1 MSKVPVIKDGR
12 TGSFYRTANNAKV
25 YDEGRKTISGDLG
38 DGLAP
43 VKVHAR
49 SLKIKRPLMS
59 VYGMTQGGYRVV
71 FDSDGS
77 YAEDKRTS
85 RVVPL
90 EAKRR
95 GWVLSMKVGHGSK
108 AAVAKHSIDAVRSDA
123 ESCLNRGRASI
134 PLSESMPPGKP
145 IPLSESAYL
154 GPSCS
159 PCSCAACPNDGERWC
174 PFGRLPSGVRP

>member
-1 MSKVPVIKDGR
+1 MIKDNK
-12 TGSFYRTANNAKV
+12 TGSVYRTANNAKV
-25 YDEGRKTISGDLG
+25 YDEGNKTISGDLG

-77 YAEDKRTS
+77 YAQDKQSNRL
-85 RVVPL
+85 VPL
-90 EAKRR
+90 ETKRR
-95 GWVLSMKVGHGSK
+95 GWVLRMKVGKPEK
-108 AAVAKHSIDAVRSDA
+108 AAAAKQSIAAVEPDTT
-123 ESCLNRGRASI
+123 LDV
-134 PLSESMPPGKP
+134 
-145 IPLSESAYL
+145 
-154 GPSCS
+154 CS
-159 PCSCAACPNDGERWC
+159 PCGCSTCPNDGERWC

>member
-1 MSKVPVIKDGR
+1 MSKVPVIKDSK
-12 TGSFYRTANNAKV
+12 TGSVYRTANNAKV

-43 VKVHAR
+43 VKTHAR

-77 YAEDKRTS
+77 YAEDKQTS

-90 EAKRR
+90 ETKRR
-95 GWVLSMKVGHGSK
+95 GWVLRMKVGSPSK
-108 AAVAKHSIDAVRSDA
+108 ATAAVQSIAAVEPDANLDV
-123 ESCLNRGRASI
+123 
-134 PLSESMPPGKP
+134 
-145 IPLSESAYL
+145 
-154 GPSCS
+154 CS
-159 PCSCAACPNDGERWC
+159 PCCAASSCDDGRWC

>member
-1 MSKVPVIKDGR
+1 MSRIQVVKDSR
-12 TGSFYRTANNAKV
+12 TGSVYRTANNAKV

-77 YAEDKRTS
+77 YAEDKQTS

-95 GWVLSMKVGHGSK
+95 GWVLSMKVGPLSK
-108 AAVAKHSIDAVRSDA
+108 ASAVKHSIDAVGSDA
-123 ESCLNRGRASI
+123 DFDKAKQDEHVCGT
-134 PLSESMPPGKP
+134 
-145 IPLSESAYL
+145 
-154 GPSCS
+154 
-159 PCSCAACPNDGERWC
+159 CSCAACPNDGERWC